1 MLTAGITLMVV
12 SVVVG
17 VITLISAALMSSP
30 GRAAGR
36 RARTTVSR
44 SVRRGGAP
52 SHQELFGSTK
62 GDRRSGQGED
72 DAPGWVLG
80 LMVIS
85 GAGLVLGLLL
95 VMLPS
100 IT

>member
-1 MLTAGITLMVV
+1 MLTAGITLMVA

-17 VITLISAALMSSP
+17 VITLIATALTSSP

-44 SVRRGGAP
+44 SVRRGAP
-52 SHQELFGSTK
+52 SHQELFGSTER
-62 GDRRSGQGED
+62 DRRSNPAEED
-72 DAPGWVLG
+72 PPGWVLG

-95 VMLPS
+95 VMIPS

>member
-12 SVVVG
+12 SIVVG
-17 VITLISAALMSSP
+17 VITLICAALMSSP

-36 RARTTVSR
+36 RARTTVIR
-44 SVRRGGAP
+44 SARRGAP
-52 SHQELFGSTK
+52 SYNELFGSTQR
-62 GDRRSGQGED
+62 DQRSEED
-72 DAPGWVLG
+72 PPGWILG
-80 LMVIS
+80 LMIIS

-95 VMLPS
+95 VMIPS

>member
-1 MLTAGITLMVV
+1 MLTVGIALMVV

-44 SVRRGGAP
+44 SVRRGTP
-52 SHQELFGSTK
+52 SHQELFGST
-62 GDRRSGQGED
+62 GRDRRSDQAED
-72 DAPGWVLG
+72 DPPGWVLG

-85 GAGLVLGLLL
+85 GGGLVLGLLL

>member
-1 MLTAGITLMVV
+1 MLTVGITLMVA

-17 VITLISAALMSSP
+17 VITLLSVALMSP
-30 GRAAGR
+30 PARTAAR

-44 SVRRGGAP
+44 SVRRDAP
-52 SHQELFGSTK
+52 SYHEVFGSTVQ
-62 GDRRSGQGED
+62 DRGSHPADQEP
-72 DAPGWVLG
+72 PGWVLG
-80 LMVIS
+80 LTILS

-95 VMLPS
+95 VMIPS